1 MKPTAVLL
9 TMLLLAF
16 GAVEAAAS
24 STFRC
29 RSTLVSL
36 QATTAEVAAKCGE
49 PSARALTGYRETID
63 DYGFRHE
70 VPVEEWTYGPTN
82 GMYHFLRFEGNRL
95 TRIDS
100 ERQ

>member
-29 RSTLVSL
+29 RSALVSL

-49 PSARALTGYRETID
+49 PSARALTGDRGNID
-63 DYGFRHE
+63 DSRVRPE
-70 VPVEEWTYGPTN
+70 RVPP
-82 GMYHFLRFEGNRL
+82 R
-95 TRIDS
+95 S
-100 ERQ
+100 AC